1 VVIGGLVAEE
11 GVVGSVLLYNTTS
24 KVRPVEIITLNKPAS
39 LLCKLIKE
47 GCFSL

>member
-24 KVRPVEIITLNKPAS
+24 KVRSVEIINLKKPTS
-39 LLCKLIKE
+39 LLR
-47 GCFSL
+47 SLSTS